1 MLISRLMFVMGLC
14 IAFGGGFGALV
25 GGLVGY
31 AVPSSLRVFVG
42 VTKTD
47 TDASSST
54 QEKGAS
60 AKVGL
65 DPEAHGLWQQGAALG
80 GAFGLIGGA
89 LAGMIVAALDQ
100 LLTVL
105 RSRQAHAGPAAGGK
119 V

>member
-1 MLISRLMFVMGLC
+1 MVISRLIFVMVLC

-31 AVPSSLRVFVG
+31 AVPSSLKVFVC

-89 LAGMIVAALDQ
+89 LAGMIVAAMDQ

-105 RSRQAHAGPAAGGK
+105 RGRSSLNSTVSGGK
-119 V
+119 A